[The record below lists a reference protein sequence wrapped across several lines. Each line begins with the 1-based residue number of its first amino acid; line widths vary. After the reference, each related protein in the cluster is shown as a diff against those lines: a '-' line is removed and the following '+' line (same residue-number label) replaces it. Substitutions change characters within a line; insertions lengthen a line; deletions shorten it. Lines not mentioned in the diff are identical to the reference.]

1 MKNKIEES
9 IMRGSRRRKAREEFN
24 TEAIRERDELM
35 RLILPPLL
43 GIVICLICLCG
54 TTWAWFTA
62 TSTGDITTIR
72 AAEFSVTVSAKDT
85 SPAENE
91 DATLSPTSTSGRT
104 YIFNIKSVPKVY
116 TFTIFKASEN
126 DCTASKGFCLV
137 TVANKNGDS
146 VNTYYTDNIS
156 EAYSITVRAGEEG
169 TVTIKPCWG
178 TVTHMNNV
186 ISGAK
191 KLDSGGSV
199 EIGDY
204 DAAVAAAL
212 AAEQAAEDAALA
224 AEQAEGAAL
233 ASEQAEET
241 TPSAE
246 EAEET
251 APSTEQ
257 TTEEVAKNV
266 DSNAEGD
273 VNQQPQTP
281 EAVENSD
288 SIQIPDDSTEDTGD
302 MDTST
307 PS

>member
-1 MKNKIEES
+1 
-9 IMRGSRRRKAREEFN
+9 MRGSRRRKAREEFN

-62 TSTGDITTIR
+62 TSTGDITTIQ
-72 AAEFSVTVSAKDT
+72 AAEFRVTVSAEGT
-85 SPAENE
+85 STAENE
-91 DATLSPTSTSGRT
+91 NATLPPTSTPGRT
-104 YIFNIKSVPKVY
+104 YIFNIASVPKVY
-116 TFTIFKASEN
+116 TFTISKAS
-126 DCTASKGFCLV
+126 DCTASEGFCLV
-137 TVANKNGDS
+137 TLTSTDS
-146 VNTYYTDNIS
+146 VDEYYTDNIS
-156 EAYSITVRAGEEG
+156 GEYSIEVQAGEEG
-169 TVTIKPCWG
+169 TVTIEPCWG
-178 TVTHMNNV
+178 TATHMNDV
-186 ISGAK
+186 IYLA
-191 KLDSGGSV
+191 SGGLV

-204 DAAVAAAL
+204 DAAVAAAAL
-212 AAEQAAEDAALA
+212 AAEKAAEEAALA

-246 EAEET
+246 ETEET
-251 APSTEQ
+251 APSSEQ
-257 TTEEVAKNV
+257 ATEEVAKND

-288 SIQIPDDSTEDTGD
+288 PTQIPDDSTEDTGD

>member
-1 MKNKIEES
+1 
-9 IMRGSRRRKAREEFN
+9 MRGSRRRKAREEFN

-62 TSTGDITTIR
+62 TSTGDITTIQ
-72 AAEFSVTVSAKDT
+72 AAEFRVTVSAKDT

-116 TFTIFKASEN
+116 TFTISKAS
-126 DCTASKGFCLV
+126 DCTASEGFCLV
-137 TVANKNGDS
+137 TLT
-146 VNTYYTDNIS
+146 NTKDNSEKRYYTDDIN
-156 EAYSITVRAGEEG
+156 EEYSIKVQAGEEG
-169 TVTIKPCWG
+169 TVTIEPCWG
-178 TVTHMNNV
+178 TATHMNDV
-186 ISGAK
+186 IYLA
-191 KLDSGGSV
+191 SGGLV

-251 APSTEQ
+251 APSSEQ
-257 TTEEVAKNV
+257 ATEEVAKND

-288 SIQIPDDSTEDTGD
+288 PTQIPDDSTEDTGD